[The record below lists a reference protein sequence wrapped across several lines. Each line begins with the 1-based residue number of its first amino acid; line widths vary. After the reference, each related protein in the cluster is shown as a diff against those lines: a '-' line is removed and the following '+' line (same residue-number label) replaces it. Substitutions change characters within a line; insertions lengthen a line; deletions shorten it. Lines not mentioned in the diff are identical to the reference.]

1 MDRKMVREAERDEL
15 MEILNLYLHLHET
28 SIPEQDDHL
37 EKVWNQIISDE
48 NHHLIVN
55 EVDGKIVSSC
65 VCVVIPNLTR
75 NLRPYALVENVVTHI
90 DYRKKGYAGQC
101 LAYAKELAESENCTR
116 IMLLTGSK
124 NPQTFDFYMNAGY
137 NRDDKTAFVRW
148 LGEPVHRRQK

>member
-1 MDRKMVREAERDEL
+1 MVREAKRDEL

-37 EKVWNQIISDE
+37 EKVWDQIISDE

-75 NLRPYALVENVVTHI
+75 NLRP
-90 DYRKKGYAGQC
+90 
-101 LAYAKELAESENCTR
+101 
-116 IMLLTGSK
+116 MLLTINLLFNGTS
-124 NPQTFDFYMNAGY
+124 
-137 NRDDKTAFVRW
+137 
-148 LGEPVHRRQK
+148 L